1 MKVQQEKLENQ
12 ESGKSG
18 KAGKQESRKVGK
30 RESGKA
36 GKRESRQKYRKIG
49 IAGKQA
55 GIQESGEALFMNYFS

>member
-1 MKVQQEKLENQ
+1 M
-12 ESGKSG
+12 
-18 KAGKQESRKVGK
+18 GKQ
-30 RESGKA
+30 ESGKA